1 MNTFKRGFLIG
12 VSALTLS
19 SLTVGSSAW
28 ADQNAVA
35 NQQLAASIIDFLSSA
50 MYPDSSDLAIGE
62 EQLLTKPEKAEKEA
76 NESNNS
82 LVLSSLASGVAIPG
96 AAVVTQQ
103 GVQSSN
109 GSNNVGR
116 EFSNQKMNNFLCG
129 NGTQKCLYTPSHQYA
144 LIQTL
149 TGNPYASNN
158 GGLTAADTLLS
169 KEEANANQDLYDY
182 SNNGTDSSKFTKSL
196 NKSAYFD
203 YNWVFGHHE
212 PENLEPAKYYGLLA
226 TRAYDVDLLNKE
238 PTYVEMVGK
247 AVKSNDLYNLRANPV
262 YQNHVLRARQLTAI
276 NSALMGN
283 ILWLAKQQTISVK
296 KDASPTG
303 KAMSQAEADD
313 YIGNHRLNDNGVWI
327 NKIKN
332 ESSTELLREQTL
344 LMAEANHQ
352 RQVNNVTMQRLLA
365 TMTIL
370 AAENKELF
378 QLTDSQQEKKAIADR
393 TTR

>member
-19 SLTVGSSAW
+19 SLTVGSGAW

-129 NGTQKCLYTPSHQYA
+129 DGTQKCLYTPSHQYA